1 MHRALFWLS
10 LILLGIGGWL
20 LMPTPAGDGE
30 IVNTANPDAMP
41 SSEPNY
47 VGWAIFL
54 LGFLT
59 LACSHYLKTRRIGR
73 ADRVDAR
80 DSAHRTEP
88 TEDAE

>member
-1 MHRALFWLS
+1 VHRALFWLS

-30 IVNTANPDAMP
+30 IVNTAHANAMP

-47 VGWAIFL
+47 VGWATFL

-59 LACSHYLKTRRIGR
+59 LACSHYLKRRG
-73 ADRVDAR
+73 
-80 DSAHRTEP
+80 
-88 TEDAE
+88 